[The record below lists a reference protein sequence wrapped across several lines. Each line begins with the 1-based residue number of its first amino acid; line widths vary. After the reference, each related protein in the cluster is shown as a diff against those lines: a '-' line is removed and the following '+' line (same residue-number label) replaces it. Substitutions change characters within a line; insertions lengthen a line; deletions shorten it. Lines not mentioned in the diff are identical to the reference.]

1 MKKSTMRK
9 KGRKMK
15 KHFIVKYQYLIA
27 IVVSLLAS
35 LIVSPPAFGADAR
48 MHATGP
54 VYSGP
59 SFKTPVD
66 TIEKGTRVVT
76 LETRPSTAWPNS
88 NYKWVLIGY
97 EKNGQVK
104 TGWVHVEPIVNAT
117 IQ

>member
-1 MKKSTMRK
+1 
-9 KGRKMK
+9 MK

-27 IVVSLLAS
+27 IVVSLLAVM
-35 LIVSPPAFGADAR
+35 IVSPPAFGADAR

-59 SFKTPVD
+59 SFTHQVD
-66 TIEKGTRVVT
+66 TVTKGTLVDTQEVKD
-76 LETRPSTAWPNS
+76 S
-88 NYKWVLIGY
+88 NAQPTGKYKWVLIRY